1 MRPYLELDVTAVP
14 TMTRQRN
21 IGLKYLSILAV
32 SVSICASVLD
42 VRGVSAANLNLK
54 TVDDQPGIELFSPA
68 FLGNQGK
75 IAVVRKQHEPDGH
88 EAESYSEKELAEF
101 HDRTGKNTRW
111 ADPEITIVS
120 IDKSEPPQVVD
131 YGWASASLPD
141 GKTMFYVHQ
150 EKPISGFRVL
160 AEPQKGNQVC
170 AFNVDT
176 RSKTVVATPE
186 TGYMDA
192 PLVSPDGKLVAYQL
206 CDATN
211 GEWGGSVGV
220 GLYDVAAGKSKTVM
234 APAKH
239 QELFDLVHP
248 LFWVGNRLIVSRET
262 PLTKGTFLADKYK
275 AEILSIDAAGT
286 VTPIYVRKAEQSMTD
301 ESPLRARPASD
312 ATTVIVEDE
321 NNLVTIEPG
330 DGKVLTTTA
339 VKKNGGSPAD
349 AANGISPDR
358 KYTASVEEGHLKIT
372 SLTTKKTQRA
382 PVPGEFRELA
392 WSPDSRQIA
401 LIVTKE
407 KPKDGVPVF
416 DHDCLMVVTIPA
428 DF

>member
-1 MRPYLELDVTAVP
+1 
-14 TMTRQRN
+14 MTQRRYFSV
-21 IGLKYLSILAV
+21 KRLSILAATLSLCTGALV
-32 SVSICASVLD
+32 PHSW
-42 VRGVSAANLNLK
+42 AAGGLNVK

-101 HDRTGKNTRW
+101 HDRTGKNNRW

-120 IDKSEPPQVVD
+120 VDKGEPLQVVD

-170 AFNVDT
+170 AFNVDS

-211 GEWGGSVGV
+211 GEWGGSVGI
-220 GLYDVAAGKSKTVM
+220 GLYDVSTGKSKTVI
-234 APAKH
+234 APTKH
-239 QELFDLVHP
+239 HELYDLVHP
-248 LFWVGNRLIVSRET
+248 VFWAGNRLIVSRET
-262 PLTKGTFLADKYK
+262 PLTGGTFLADKYK
-275 AEILSIDAAGT
+275 SEILSIDAAGA
-286 VTPIYVRKAEQSMTD
+286 VNPIYTRDTEKDAAD
-301 ESPLRARPASD
+301 DSPVQARPSQDGAS
-312 ATTVIVEDE
+312 
-321 NNLVTIEPG
+321 VTIVDGKKLLQIEPA
-330 DGKVLTTTA
+330 DGKVLSTSTA
-339 VKKNGGSPAD
+339 KED
-349 AANGISPDR
+349 AADEKASGYSPDR
-358 KYTASVEEGHLKIT
+358 KYIASVEEGRLKIV
-372 SLTTKKTQRA
+372 SLATKKTQRA
-382 PVPGEFRELA
+382 NVPGEFRELA
-392 WSPDSRQIA
+392 WSPDSKQIA

-407 KPKDGVPVF
+407 KPKDGMPIF